1 MSTLENNMEAPKIL
15 QQNEQHHHYS
25 DLNSEPKEP
34 KAGLPRHSEHAH
46 ADGRLRGGSPRC
58 AQHREAGVRTGNREG
73 STPPQ
78 DRGKSD
84 LGSTGGP

>member
-1 MSTLENNMEAPKIL
+1 MEAPKIL

-46 ADGRLRGGSPRC
+46 ADGREVGAPGVLSTGKQVLGRGTGRAALHLR
-58 AQHREAGVRTGNREG
+58 TEG
-73 STPPQ
+73 SLTWAAQKDPE
-78 DRGKSD
+78 GTVHS
-84 LGSTGGP
+84 G